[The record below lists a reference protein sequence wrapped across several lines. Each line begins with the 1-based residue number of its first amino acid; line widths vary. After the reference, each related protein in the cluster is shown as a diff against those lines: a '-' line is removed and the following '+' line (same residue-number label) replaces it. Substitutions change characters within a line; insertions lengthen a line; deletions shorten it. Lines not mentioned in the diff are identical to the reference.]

1 MFSSFTADHASDVSF
16 VMILHTYGA
25 GSTQMGLIIYLG
37 LVVSCQS
44 DFNSVNNKVKKQPID
59 LYLDSLWDI

>member
-1 MFSSFTADHASDVSF
+1 
-16 VMILHTYGA
+16 
-25 GSTQMGLIIYLG
+25 MGLIIYLG